1 MKKDFLWGGAVA
13 AHQVEGAWNIGG
25 KGISIADVMTRGT
38 KETARK
44 ITPGIIDGH
53 FYPNHDAI
61 DFYHQY
67 PQDIKLFAE
76 MGFKCFRTSI
86 AWTRIFPQG
95 DELTPNEEGLA
106 FYDAL
111 FDELLKYGIEP
122 VVTLAHFEM
131 PWYLVEKFGGWR
143 DRALIDFFTTF
154 SLTVMTRYQ
163 HKVKYWMTFNEIN
176 NQQILDNPIYAFTN
190 SGILYG
196 EGEDRQEVV
205 YQAAHYQFVASA
217 KVVEAARKINP
228 QFRIG
233 CMIAAT
239 PNYPLTSDP
248 LDNLLAQ
255 RENEKQLFFTDVHVR
270 GKYPS
275 WVRKEWENRGYQIDV
290 TPEDLEI
297 LTRGTVDYIGIS
309 YYLSN
314 TLSASE
320 RGERLKDNLLGDNQ
334 LVKNPHIPSTEWGWS
349 VDPTG
354 LRYYLNMLN
363 NRYALPIFIVENGF
377 GANDVLT
384 RDGVDDLERIGFLSL
399 HIDEMKKAIEMDGV
413 DVMGYTIW
421 GCIDLVSFTT
431 GEMKKRYGLIYVD
444 RDNAGEGSGERRKK
458 LSFQWYKN
466 VIATNGDTTIL
477 D

>member
-13 AHQVEGAWNIGG
+13 AHQVEGAWNTGG
-25 KGISIADVMTRGT
+25 KGISIADVMTSGT

-44 ITPGIIDGH
+44 ITSGIVDGH

-122 VVTLAHFEM
+122 VVTLSHFEM
-131 PWYLVEKFGGWR
+131 PWNLVEKLGGWR

-190 SGILYG
+190 SGIIYG
-196 EGEDRQEVV
+196 EGEDRQEVI

-377 GANDVLT
+377 GANDVVT
-384 RDGVDDLERIGFLSL
+384 REGVDDLERIGFLSL
-399 HIDEMKKAIEMDGV
+399 HIDEMKKAIETDGV

-421 GCIDLVSFTT
+421 GCIDLLSFTT

-458 LSFQWYKN
+458 RSFQWYKN

>member
-25 KGISIADVMTRGT
+25 KGISIADVMTSGT

-399 HIDEMKKAIEMDGV
+399 HIDEMKKAIETDGV

-458 LSFQWYKN
+458 RSFQWYKN

>member
-13 AHQVEGAWNIGG
+13 AHQVEGAWNVGG
-25 KGISIADVMTRGT
+25 KGISIADVMTDGT
-38 KETARK
+38 KERARK
-44 ITPGIIDGH
+44 ITPGIMDGH

-61 DFYHQY
+61 DFYHHY
-67 PQDIKLFAE
+67 PQDIQLFAE

-86 AWTRIFPQG
+86 AWTRIYPQG
-95 DELTPNEEGLA
+95 DDCAPNEEGLA

-122 VVTLAHFEM
+122 VVTLSHFEM
-131 PWYLVEKFGGWR
+131 PWSLVERFGGWR

-154 SLTVMTRYQ
+154 SVTVMERYKN
-163 HKVKYWMTFNEIN
+163 KVKYWMTFNEIN

-190 SGILYG
+190 SGIIYG

-205 YQAAHYQFVASA
+205 YQAAHYQLVASA
-217 KVVEAARKINP
+217 KVVEAGRKINP
-228 QFRIG
+228 DFHIG

-270 GKYPS
+270 GAWPS
-275 WVRKEWENRGYQIDV
+275 WVRKEWENRGYEIDV
-290 TPEDLEI
+290 TEDDLSV
-297 LTRGTVDYIGIS
+297 LKRGTVDYIGIS

-314 TLSASE
+314 TLSACE
-320 RGERLKDNLLGDNQ
+320 RGERLKDNLLGDNH
-334 LVKNPHIPSTEWGWS
+334 LVKNPYISSTEWGWS
-349 VDPTG
+349 VDPVG

-363 NRYALPIFIVENGF
+363 NRYGLPIFIVENGF

-384 RDGVDDLERIGFLSL
+384 QDGVDDLERIGFLSL
-399 HIDEMKKAIEMDGV
+399 HIEEMKKAIECDGV

-444 RDNAGEGSGERRKK
+444 RDNAGNGSGARRKK
-458 LSFQWYKN
+458 RSFDWYKK
-466 VIATNGDTTIL
+466 VIATNGDTGI
-477 D
+477 